1 MENQQ
6 FIESIKLL
14 NGDVYHLAYHQERVC
29 RTFSHFFPSE
39 KVLSLQE
46 IISKIALPAIG
57 KYKIRIVYSKDNLI
71 VEIHP
76 YHIKPINTI
85 KCVNAD
91 EYDYSYKFLNREFLN
106 TLKQTSGADEV
117 IFLKNGKVTDSSY
130 ANIIFFDGKQWLTP
144 SFFLLNGTCRQRLL
158 NEGKIT
164 EVPIHYTDIQNFE
177 QIGFINA
184 MLDIGEFNLPMSKLV
199 N

>member
-57 KYKIRIVYSKDNLI
+57 KYKIRIVYSKENSI

-130 ANIIFFDGKQWLTP
+130 ANIIFFDGKQWITP
-144 SFFLLNGTCRQRLL
+144 STFLLNGTCRQRLL

-164 EVPIHYTDIQNFE
+164 EAPIHYTDIHNFE
-177 QIGFINA
+177 QIGL
-184 MLDIGEFNLPMSKLV
+184 MW
-199 N
+199 

>member
-57 KYKIRIVYSKDNLI
+57 KYKIRIVYSKENSI

-184 MLDIGEFNLPMSKLV
+184 MLDIGEFNLPISKLV
-199 N
+199 K

>member
-46 IISKIALPAIG
+46 SISKIALPAIG
-57 KYKIRIVYSKDNLI
+57 KYKIRIVYSKDNPI

-164 EVPIHYTDIQNFE
+164 EAPIHYTDIRDFQ

-184 MLDIGEFNLPMSKLV
+184 MLDMGEFNLPMSKLV
-199 N
+199 K

>member
-164 EVPIHYTDIQNFE
+164 EAPIHYTDIQNFE

-184 MLDIGEFNLPMSKLV
+184 MLDMGEFNLPISKLIK
-199 N
+199 

>member
-46 IISKIALPAIG
+46 SISKIALPAIG
-57 KYKIRIVYSKDNLI
+57 KYKIRIVYSKDNPI

-164 EVPIHYTDIQNFE
+164 EAPIHYTDIQNFE

-184 MLDIGEFNLPMSKLV
+184 MLDMGEFNLPISKLV
-199 N
+199 K

>member
-57 KYKIRIVYSKDNLI
+57 KYKIRIVYSKDNPI

-106 TLKQTSGADEV
+106 ILKQTSGADEV
-117 IFLKNGKVTDSSY
+117 IFIKNGKVTDSSY
-130 ANIIFFDGKQWLTP
+130 ANIIFFDGKQWITP
-144 SFFLLNGTCRQRLL
+144 STFLRLL

-164 EVPIHYTDIQNFE
+164 EAPIHYTDIQNFE

-184 MLDIGEFNLPMSKLV
+184 MLDMGEFNLPISKLV
-199 N
+199 K

>member
-46 IISKIALPAIG
+46 SINKIALPAIG

-184 MLDIGEFNLPMSKLV
+184 MLDIGEFNLPISKLV
-199 N
+199 K

>member
-29 RTFSHFFPSE
+29 RTFSHFFPNE
-39 KVLSLQE
+39 KVLSLQDS
-46 IISKIALPAIG
+46 IAKIALPANG
-57 KYKIRIVYSKDNLI
+57 KYKIRIVYSKESSI

-91 EYDYSYKFLNREFLN
+91 EYD
-106 TLKQTSGADEV
+106 
-117 IFLKNGKVTDSSY
+117 
-130 ANIIFFDGKQWLTP
+130 
-144 SFFLLNGTCRQRLL
+144 
-158 NEGKIT
+158 
-164 EVPIHYTDIQNFE
+164 
-177 QIGFINA
+177 
-184 MLDIGEFNLPMSKLV
+184 
-199 N
+199 

>member
-39 KVLSLQE
+39 KVLFVAGDHQQKLP
-46 IISKIALPAIG
+46 LPAIG
-57 KYKIRIVYSKDNLI
+57 KYKIRIVYSKDNPI

-91 EYDYSYKFLNREFLN
+91 EYDYSYKFFKPRISQHF
-106 TLKQTSGADEV
+106 KTS
-117 IFLKNGKVTDSSY
+117 FR
-130 ANIIFFDGKQWLTP
+130 
-144 SFFLLNGTCRQRLL
+144 C
-158 NEGKIT
+158 
-164 EVPIHYTDIQNFE
+164 
-177 QIGFINA
+177 
-184 MLDIGEFNLPMSKLV
+184 
-199 N
+199 

>member
-14 NGDVYHLAYHQERVC
+14 NNDICHLAYHQERVC
-29 RTFSHFFPSE
+29 RTFSHFFPNE
-39 KVLSLQE
+39 KVLSLQDS
-46 IISKIALPAIG
+46 IAKIALPANG
-57 KYKIRIVYSKDNLI
+57 KYKIRIVYSMDNPI

-144 SFFLLNGTCRQRLL
+144 STFLLNGTCRQRLL

-164 EVPIHYTDIQNFE
+164 EASIHYTDIQNFE

-184 MLDIGEFNLPMSKLV
+184 MLDMGEFNLPMSKLV

>member
-164 EVPIHYTDIQNFE
+164 EAPIHYTDIQNFE

-184 MLDIGEFNLPMSKLV
+184 MLDMGEFNLPISKLV
-199 N
+199 K

>member
-184 MLDIGEFNLPMSKLV
+184 MLDIGEFNLPISKLV
-199 N
+199 K

>member
-184 MLDIGEFNLPMSKLV
+184 ILDIGEFNLPISKLV
-199 N
+199 K

>member
-46 IISKIALPAIG
+46 SISKIALPAIG

-184 MLDIGEFNLPMSKLV
+184 MLDIGEFNLPISKLV
-199 N
+199 K

>member
-1 MENQQ
+1 MEKQQ

-46 IISKIALPAIG
+46 SISKIALPAIG
-57 KYKIRIVYSKDNLI
+57 KYKIRIVYSKENPI

-130 ANIIFFDGKQWLTP
+130 ANIIFFDGKQWITP
-144 SFFLLNGTCRQRLL
+144 STFLLNGT
-158 NEGKIT
+158 EGKIT
-164 EVPIHYTDIQNFE
+164 EAPIHYTDIQNFE

-184 MLDIGEFNLPMSKLV
+184 MLDMGEFNLPMSKLV
-199 N
+199 K

>member
-14 NGDVYHLAYHQERVC
+14 DGDIYHLAYHQERVC
-29 RTFSHFFPSE
+29 RTFSHFFPNE
-39 KVLSLQE
+39 KVLSLLDS
-46 IISKIALPAIG
+46 IATIALPANG
-57 KYKIRIVYSKDNLI
+57 KYKIRIVYSKDNPI

-144 SFFLLNGTCRQRLL
+144 STFLLNGTCRQRLL

-164 EVPIHYTDIQNFE
+164 EASIHYTDIQNFE

-184 MLDIGEFNLPMSKLV
+184 MLDMGEFNLPMSKLV

>member
-14 NGDVYHLAYHQERVC
+14 DGDIYHLAYHQERVC

-46 IISKIALPAIG
+46 SISKIALPAIG
-57 KYKIRIVYSKDNLI
+57 KYKIRIVYSKDNPI

-184 MLDIGEFNLPMSKLV
+184 MLDIGEFNLPISKLV
-199 N
+199 K

>member
-164 EVPIHYTDIQNFE
+164 EVPIYYTDIQNFE

-184 MLDIGEFNLPMSKLV
+184 MLDIGEFNLPISKLV
-199 N
+199 K

>member
-6 FIESIKLL
+6 FIESIKLF
-14 NGDVYHLAYHQERVC
+14 NGDICHLAYHQERVC

-39 KVLSLQE
+39 KILSLQE
-46 IISKIALPAIG
+46 SISKIALPAIG
-57 KYKIRIVYSKDNLI
+57 KYKIRIVYNQKDYTIQVL
-71 VEIHP
+71 P
-76 YHIKPINTI
+76 YQLKPINTI

-130 ANIIFFDGKQWLTP
+130 ANIIFFDGIQWFTP
-144 SFFLLNGTCRQRLL
+144 STFLLNGTCRQRLL

-164 EVPIHYTDIQNFE
+164 EAPIHYTDIYNFQ

-184 MLDIGEFNLPMSKLV
+184 MLDMGEFNLPMSKLV
-199 N
+199 K

>member
-46 IISKIALPAIG
+46 SISKIALPAIG

-164 EVPIHYTDIQNFE
+164 EAPIHYTDIHNFE

-184 MLDIGEFNLPMSKLV
+184 MLDMGEFNLPISKLV
-199 N
+199 K

>member
-46 IISKIALPAIG
+46 SINKIALPAIG
-57 KYKIRIVYSKDNLI
+57 KYKIRIVYSKENSI

-106 TLKQTSGADEV
+106 TLKQTSSADEV

-130 ANIIFFDGKQWLTP
+130 ANIIFFDGKKWIPP
-144 SFFLLNGTCRQRLL
+144 SPFLLNGTCRQRLL

-164 EVPIHYTDIQNFE
+164 EAPIHYTDIHNFE

-184 MLDIGEFNLPMSKLV
+184 MLDMGEFNLPMSKLV
-199 N
+199 K